1 MRYAASAALAAALAL
16 SAGALAQA
24 PVEHKGKPGETGTA
38 PAGSLSSGD
47 KRFIEKAARD
57 GMAEVALAQLAKEH
71 GLSEPVKSFA
81 SRMDRDHSDANRDLA
96 ALAAA
101 KGVAIP
107 NDIDKKDQK
116 EIDKL
121 RKQMGPDF
129 DRAYMSH
136 MVKDH
141 KKDVDAFRHEA
152 KHGKD
157 ADVRNFAASK
167 LPTLEE
173 HLRMAQSTRDVVQG
187 TKRTGDRETGSSK
200 P

>member
-16 SAGALAQA
+16 SAGAPAQA
-24 PVEHKGKPGETGTA
+24 AVEHKGKPGGTA
-38 PAGSLSSGD
+38 PAESLSSRD
-47 KRFIEKAARD
+47 KHFIEKAARD

-71 GLSEPVKSFA
+71 GLGEPVKSFA

-107 NDIDKKDQK
+107 NDIDKKDQE

-167 LPTLEE
+167 LPTLED
-173 HLRMAQSTRDVVQG
+173 HLRMAESTRDVTLG
-187 TKRTGDRETGSSK
+187 TKRTGDRETGSNK

>member
-1 MRYAASAALAAALAL
+1 
-16 SAGALAQA
+16 
-24 PVEHKGKPGETGTA
+24 
-38 PAGSLSSGD
+38 
-47 KRFIEKAARD
+47 
-57 GMAEVALAQLAKEH
+57 
-71 GLSEPVKSFA
+71 
-81 SRMDRDHSDANRDLA
+81 MDRDHSDANRDLA

-167 LPTLEE
+167 LPTLED